1 MKYFLCFIST
11 VFLVSCGQTSSQI
24 VEDLP
29 APIFQN
35 FIKGNQGLIVDVRTP
50 QEFYSGHLVE
60 ATNIDF
66 YSEDFKNRLQ
76 LLRKDKPIYVYC
88 KSGGRSSSAAS
99 IMESL
104 GFAKVYNLIG
114 GITSWNS
121 HSYFTVQSKAQEIKT
136 NPILSLKELKNI
148 LETNKNV
155 LLAFT
160 TEWCVPCK
168 KMNPIINQI
177 KNEKS
182 NCEVLF
188 IDADANNVLVK
199 EYQIKGVPVFLFFK
213 KSREVFRHVGVISK
227 EELLNQIN

>member
-11 VFLVSCGQTSSQI
+11 VVLISCGQKSSQI
-24 VEDLP
+24 VEDLS

-35 FIKGNQGLIVDVRTP
+35 FIKENHGLILDVRTP
-50 QEFYSGHLVE
+50 QEFYSGHLVD

-66 YSEDFKNRLQ
+66 YAEDFKNRLQ
-76 LLRKDKPIYVYC
+76 LLRKDIPIYVYC

-99 IMESL
+99 IMEGL

-121 HSYFTVQSKAQEIKT
+121 HSYFTIQSKAQEIKT
-136 NPILSLKELKNI
+136 HQILSLNELKNF
-148 LETNKNV
+148 LDANDNV

-177 KNEKS
+177 KEEKS
-182 NCEVLF
+182 NYEVLF
-188 IDADANNVLVK
+188 IDADSNSELVK
-199 EYQIKGVPVFLFFK
+199 EYKIKGVPVFLIFK
-213 KSREVFRHVGVISK
+213 KIT
-227 EELLNQIN
+227 